1 MNSPLQAAHDQA
13 GAETIVCTV
22 AAPRQVAMVGV
33 YTGAELQSRSS
44 RPGAYDALRLP
55 SLVSGRKVTREQ
67 MHAELLDPLPPAP
80 PMPTSR
86 GATHTA
92 EVDAPAVSKESA
104 APPPACDAVPHAAQ
118 SASPQASAS
127 LAYRPR
133 EGSGP
138 HRLLQHLQRHGGY
151 LTYSEISERFDIP
164 SHSLT
169 AIFKPALTRGALI
182 QLRVGDKRR
191 RALALPSYAPAGEVH
206 YAAAAEAAAAPR
218 FQLRSSEDFAASVAE
233 LCRAMET
240 TSRLLMQFAAAFP
253 SSHH

>member
-1 MNSPLQAAHDQA
+1 MSERYTTARVASARPLGAPSVMA
-13 GAETIVCTV
+13 GT
-22 AAPRQVAMVGV
+22 
-33 YTGAELQSRSS
+33 YTGAELANSS
-44 RPGAYDALRLP
+44 ARHGAYDALRLP

-67 MHAELLDPLPPAP
+67 MHAELLAPLPPAP
-80 PMPTSR
+80 PIPNSR

-92 EVDAPAVSKESA
+92 EPEAPVVSEAIPDPSPECHAVA
-104 APPPACDAVPHAAQ
+104 HAVQ
-118 SASPQASAS
+118 SASPVASP
-127 LAYRPR
+127 AYRPR

-138 HRLLQHLQRHGGY
+138 HRLLQHLQQHGGH

-191 RALALPSYAPAGEVH
+191 RALALPGYALAGEAH
-206 YAAAAEAAAAPR
+206 HAAVAEAPR
-218 FQLRSSEDFAASVAE
+218 SQLRSSEDFAASVAE

-253 SSHH
+253 SSLQ

>member
-1 MNSPLQAAHDQA
+1 MSERYTTARVASARPLGAPSVMA
-13 GAETIVCTV
+13 GI
-22 AAPRQVAMVGV
+22 
-33 YTGAELQSRSS
+33 YTGAELANSS
-44 RPGAYDALRLP
+44 ARPGAYDALRLP

-67 MHAELLDPLPPAP
+67 MHAEMLAPLPPAP
-80 PMPTSR
+80 PMPTSYR
-86 GATHTA
+86 DTH
-92 EVDAPAVSKESA
+92 A
-104 APPPACDAVPHAAQ
+104 ADPDVHALSEEIADPSPACEAVGHAAQ
-118 SASPQASAS
+118 SASPQASP
-127 LAYRPR
+127 AYRPR

-138 HRLLQHLQRHGGY
+138 HRLLQHLQQHGGH

-191 RALALPSYAPAGEVH
+191 RALALPSYALAGDAHHASV
-206 YAAAAEAAAAPR
+206 AEAPVAPR
-218 FQLRSSEDFAASVAE
+218 SQLRNSQDFAASVAE

-253 SSHH
+253 SSH